1 MANKI
6 LIIDDDPALLLMM
19 SYSLKKMGYDVSGG
33 RDGQEAM
40 KLMPQLMPDL
50 TILDVNLPLINGD
63 EVAKIFKKDEKLK
76 NLKVILMSALR
87 EGLSE
92 KTVESGADGYFSK
105 PFELSYLLSLAKKYC
120 SEPPAN

>member
-19 SYSLKKMGYDVSGG
+19 SYSLKKIGYDVSGG
-33 RDGQEAM
+33 KDGREAM

-50 TILDVNLPLINGD
+50 TILDINLPLINGD

-92 KTVESGADGYFSK
+92 KAVASGADGYLSK
-105 PFELSYLLSLAKKYC
+105 PFELSHLISLAKKYC